1 MSKNRPLILV
11 TNDDGIN
18 APGIEMLYSAMQEIG
33 DVAVVAPD
41 REMSAAGHAITL
53 SDPLR
58 VSTIRL
64 KNGVKGHAVNG
75 TPADC
80 VKIAVKAILDR
91 TPDLVVSGINQGS
104 NTGINVI
111 YSGTVSAATEGIIL
125 GIPSIAFSLASYDYN
140 DFAPAGSFADRIVRE
155 VLHHGVPDNTLLN
168 VNIPALPEEEIRGI
182 FVTKQ
187 GKAFYDERFDKRIDP
202 RNRTYYW
209 MTGERKTMEEDE
221 GSDERAVQE
230 GYVSVTPVQYDLT
243 HYQFLNHLKEWELFA
258 NSNSKATQ
266 AKQIS

>member
-1 MSKNRPLILV
+1 MPEKPFILV

-18 APGIEMLYSAMQEIG
+18 APGLRMLFRSMQEIG

-58 VSTIRL
+58 VYKTKLSDEFF
-64 KNGVKGHAVNG
+64 GYAVNG

-80 VKIAVKAILDR
+80 VKIGVKAILPR
-91 TPDLVVSGINQGS
+91 PPDLVVSGINLGS

-111 YSGTVSAATEGIIL
+111 YSGTVSAATEGVIL
-125 GIPSIAFSLASYDYN
+125 NIPSIAFSLATYEN
-140 DFAPAGSFADRIVRE
+140 PDFTPAGIVAQKLAQQ
-155 VLHHGVPDNTLLN
+155 VLENGLPVNTLLN
-168 VNIPALPEEEIRGI
+168 VNIPPLPLSALKGIR
-182 FVTKQ
+182 VTKQ
-187 GKAFYDERFDKRIDP
+187 GKAFYDEKFDKRIDP

-209 MTGERKTMEEDE
+209 MSGERITMEEDP
-221 GSDERAVQE
+221 GSDERLIQE

-243 HYQFLNHLKEWELFA
+243 HYQFMETLATWEVFGDNSLK
-258 NSNSKATQ
+258 SS
-266 AKQIS
+266 

>member
-1 MSKNRPLILV
+1 MPENRPLILV

-18 APGIEMLYSAMQEIG
+18 APGLEMLYTTMGRVGA
-33 DVAVVAPD
+33 VVVVAPD

-58 VSTIRL
+58 VSTVQME
-64 KNGVKGHAVNG
+64 NGVQGHAVNG

-91 TPDLVVSGINQGS
+91 TPDMVVSGINQGS

-125 GIPSIAFSLASYDYN
+125 GIPSIAFSLASYEAG
-140 DFAPAGSFADRIVRE
+140 DFRAAGKFAERIARE
-155 VLHHGVPDNTLLN
+155 VLEHGVPDNTLLN

-182 FVTKQ
+182 CVTKQ
-187 GKAFYDERFDKRIDP
+187 GKAFFDERFDKRIDP

-243 HYQFLNHLKEWELFA
+243 HYQFLSKLKGWDVFA
-258 NSNSKATQ
+258 NSNSKAKK
-266 AKQIS
+266 AKQVS